1 MLEQLQSLFQLVAQT
16 PPWVVYAL
24 IGVGTAV
31 ENVFPPVPSDTFVL
45 VGALLA
51 EEQFL
56 SYPTVFVVAW
66 TANVGVALGVYGAA
80 RRYGRSFFDTRWGH
94 RFLRPHQLQQLGDF
108 YERYGSGTVLS
119 SRFVPVFRV
128 LVPAFAGVSH
138 LGFWRT
144 AVPLGTASAVWY
156 VVLLSAGGLAA
167 RNLPRLAEL
176 ASHANWTLWVLAG
189 GCALAVAVWWWR
201 TRHRHERD
209 DRGERDDGS

>member
-1 MLEQLQSLFQLVAQT
+1 MLEQLQGLFQLVGQT

-24 IGVGTAV
+24 LGLGTAV

-56 SYPTVFVVAW
+56 RYPTVFVVAW
-66 TANVGVALGVYGAA
+66 AGNVGAALSVYGGA
-80 RRYGRSFFDTRWGH
+80 RRYGRAFFETRWGH
-94 RFLRPHQLQQLGDF
+94 RLLRPHQLQRLADF
-108 YERYGSGTVLS
+108 YERYGTGSVFL
-119 SRFVPVFRV
+119 SRFIPVFRV

-176 ASHANWTLWVLAG
+176 ARHANWTLWVLAG
-189 GCALAVAVWWWR
+189 ACALAVVVWWWR
-201 TRHRHERD
+201 SRHRHDEVDLPDRD
-209 DRGERDDGS
+209 RDP